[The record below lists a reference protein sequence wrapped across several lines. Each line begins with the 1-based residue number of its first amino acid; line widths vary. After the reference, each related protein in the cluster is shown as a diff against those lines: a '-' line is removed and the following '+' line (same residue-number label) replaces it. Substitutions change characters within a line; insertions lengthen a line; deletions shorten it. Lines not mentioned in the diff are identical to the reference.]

1 MRSNIHN
8 KFLTFYSGGC
18 KPRQPKTGPRP
29 PPYNCFQVRPRP
41 SKAGLGLLLAVA
53 AALGAD
59 TTGSGELAETEREAR
74 RFVEVFGLLGRRLPQ
89 PFDPAE
95 AIYRGALPAM
105 LSTLDPF
112 SAFLDP
118 QQLESLR
125 EMQRSTE
132 KGFGSVVNLL
142 PGRVIVLQ
150 TLPGSP
156 SERAGIAPGD
166 EILVL
171 NGQPLAQLPVEQ
183 LVAVLASARQG
194 QAHLMVKRPSFPNLL
209 DMTLVPAEMADPSV
223 SRHFLLEPGIAYA
236 KILNFEAATASELQE
251 TLASLGGRRLA
262 GLVLDLRGNPG
273 GIIESAVQVAAFFL
287 RPDERILWIR
297 GRDGDKQAL
306 RVPPGSEPYAFPVRI
321 LVDGRTASAAELVAG
336 ALQDHGRARLVGGR
350 SFGKGLVQSVFE
362 LSGSTAL
369 ALTTAFYE
377 TPSERAI
384 QRWASSCGEF
394 QLAPCGPGQGARRG
408 GIAPDREEGPRPLSR
423 LEQVLLASNSFLEF
437 AREYVSRRDGIDR
450 MFEPDNEMLDEFQ
463 VYLSQRRIRPSLAE
477 WSSTLRFVRAMLK
490 QEVLN
495 LTAGVAAG
503 DEVEIRRDPVVAAA
517 LAELRA
523 EAL

>member
-1 MRSNIHN
+1 M
-8 KFLTFYSGGC
+8 
-18 KPRQPKTGPRP
+18 
-29 PPYNCFQVRPRP
+29 
-41 SKAGLGLLLAVA
+41 
-53 AALGAD
+53 
-59 TTGSGELAETEREAR
+59 AETERHTR
-74 RFVEVFGLLGRRLPQ
+74 RFLEVFGLLGQRLAE
-89 PFDPAE
+89 PFDTAE
-95 AIYRGALPAM
+95 SIYRGALPAM
-105 LSTLDPF
+105 LHTLDPF

-132 KGFGSVVNLL
+132 RGFGSVVNLL

-166 EILVL
+166 EILAL
-171 NGQPLAQLPVEQ
+171 NGQPLAQFPIEQ
-183 LVAVLASARQG
+183 LVAVLANARQDRA
-194 QAHLMVKRPSFPNLL
+194 QLMVKRPNFPNLL
-209 DMTLVPAEMADPSV
+209 EMTLVPAEMADPSV

-236 KILNFEAATASELQE
+236 KILNFEAATASELHGI
-251 TLASLGGRRLA
+251 LGSLGGRDLS

-297 GRDGDKQAL
+297 GRDGNKEAL
-306 RVPPGSEPYAFPVRI
+306 RVPPHSAPYSFPLRVLI
-321 LVDGRTASAAELVAG
+321 DGRTASAAELVAG
-336 ALQDHGRARLVGGR
+336 ALQDHGRARLVGQR

-362 LSGSTAL
+362 LSGDTAL

-377 TPSERAI
+377 TPSERSI
-384 QRWASSCGEF
+384 QRWTSACGEF
-394 QLAPCGPGQGARRG
+394 QLAPCGPGGHDGRVRG
-408 GIAPDREEGPRPLSR
+408 GIEPDREAGPRPFSR

-437 AREYVSRRDGIDR
+437 ARDYVSVRPDIDR
-450 MFEPDNEMLDEFQ
+450 SFEPDNGMLDEFQ
-463 VYLSQRRIRPSLAE
+463 VYLSQRHIRPALAE
-477 WSSTLRFVRAMLK
+477 WSSTLGFVRSMLK

-503 DEVEIRRDPVVAAA
+503 DEIEIRRDPVVAVA

-523 EAL
+523 EAH

>member
-1 MRSNIHN
+1 MAAATTLGAAS
-8 KFLTFYSGGC
+8 
-18 KPRQPKTGPRP
+18 TGP
-29 PPYNCFQVRPRP
+29 
-41 SKAGLGLLLAVA
+41 GHA
-53 AALGAD
+53 A
-59 TTGSGELAETEREAR
+59 EAEGQAR
-74 RFVEVFGLLGRRLPQ
+74 RFLEVFGLMGQRLAQ
-89 PFDPAE
+89 PFDAAE

-183 LVAVLASARQG
+183 LVPMLASARQG
-194 QAHLMVKRPSFPNLL
+194 RAQLMVKRPNFPNLL
-209 DMTLVPAEMADPSV
+209 DMELVPAEMADPSV
-223 SRHFLLEPGIAYA
+223 SRRFLLEPGIAYA
-236 KILNFEAATASELQE
+236 KILNFEAATAAELHGVL
-251 TLASLGGRRLA
+251 TSLGGRSLN

-287 RPDERILWIR
+287 RPKDRILWIR
-297 GRDGDKQAL
+297 GRDGEKEAL
-306 RVPPGSEPYAFPVRI
+306 RVPPGSKPFSFPLRI
-321 LVDGRTASAAELVAG
+321 LIDGRTASAAELVAG
-336 ALQDHGRARLVGGR
+336 ALQDHGRARLVGQR

-362 LSGSTAL
+362 LSGGTAL

-377 TPSERAI
+377 TPSERSI
-384 QRWASSCGEF
+384 QRWTSACGEF
-394 QLAPCGPGQGARRG
+394 QLAPCRTDGDESGFRG
-408 GIAPDREEGPRPLSR
+408 GIEPDREAAPRPLSR

-437 AREYVSRRDGIDR
+437 ARDYVSLRGDIDR
-450 MFEPDNEMLDEFQ
+450 SFEPDNEMLDDFQ
-463 VYLSQRRIRPSLAE
+463 VYLSQRHIRPALAE
-477 WSSTLRFVRAMLK
+477 WSSTLGFVRSMLK

-523 EAL
+523 EAR